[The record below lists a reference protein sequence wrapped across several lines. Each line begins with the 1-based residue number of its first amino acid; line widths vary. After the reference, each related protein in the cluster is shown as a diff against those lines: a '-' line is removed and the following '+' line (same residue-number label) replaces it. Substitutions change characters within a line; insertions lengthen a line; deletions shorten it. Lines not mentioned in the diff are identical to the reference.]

1 MNLRIIETF
10 KEIFSE
16 PRFFGFVF
24 VCILPIIAIFG
35 ECNGHYKIATNIS
48 LIWFIV
54 CFLIVRFTLD

>member
-16 PRFFGFVF
+16 PRFFGFV
-24 VCILPIIAIFG
+24 CILPIIAIFG
-35 ECNGHYKIATNIS
+35 ECNGHYKIAAIMS

>member
-16 PRFFGFVF
+16 PRFSGFVY
-24 VCILPIIAIFG
+24 VCIIPIIITFG
-35 ECNGHYKIATNIS
+35 ACDGHYKIATNMS